1 MVPKT
6 RKPAMTLPSSL
17 NVGGEDEDDFDDLS
31 PIDGRPGAKSIEYGL
46 DKSQRRRHLTTRF
59 SEFQ

>member
-6 RKPAMTLPSSL
+6 LKPAMTLPSSL
-17 NVGGEDEDDFDDLS
+17 NVGGEDEDNFDDLS

-46 DKSQRRRHLTTRF
+46 
-59 SEFQ
+59 E